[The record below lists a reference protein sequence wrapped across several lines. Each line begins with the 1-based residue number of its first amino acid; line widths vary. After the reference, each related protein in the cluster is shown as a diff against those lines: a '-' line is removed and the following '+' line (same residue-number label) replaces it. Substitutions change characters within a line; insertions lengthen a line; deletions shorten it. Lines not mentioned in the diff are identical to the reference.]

1 MLCLQKLSKKLLYFV
16 PSDEHRTP
24 LIDVS
29 VDECRC
35 STNSSWLRLLTY
47 SVGRFS
53 KDNATTVWTA
63 CADLKA
69 DLTNHEAANWL
80 PEVAFNPDLATRSP
94 LILSPFSFSHL
105 TLRCLY
111 KICLILTWKIRNC
124 LLAYLCRLFKGF
136 CQPLSYARSAVRVSA
151 GGLATN
157 AMARS
162 FQANSRDT
170 LNGWRHIRTRQGE
183 LRTRLLFCVRLP
195 YTA

>member
-1 MLCLQKLSKKLLYFV
+1 MLLLKIILRYWNVFCRLLQRMARPMDIDWDWSFNAMPTKIIQKIIMLV
-16 PSDEHRTP
+16 PSDEYRTP
-24 LIDVS
+24 LIGVS

-80 PEVAFNPDLATRSP
+80 PEVAFNPDLAPRSR
-94 LILSPFSFSHL
+94 LILSPFSFSYL

-111 KICLILTWKIRNC
+111 KICLSLTWKIRNC
-124 LLAYLCRLFKGF
+124 LLDIFCRLFKDF
-136 CQPLSYARSAVRVSA
+136 CQP
-151 GGLATN
+151 
-157 AMARS
+157 
-162 FQANSRDT
+162 
-170 LNGWRHIRTRQGE
+170 H
-183 LRTRLLFCVRLP
+183 P
-195 YTA
+195 